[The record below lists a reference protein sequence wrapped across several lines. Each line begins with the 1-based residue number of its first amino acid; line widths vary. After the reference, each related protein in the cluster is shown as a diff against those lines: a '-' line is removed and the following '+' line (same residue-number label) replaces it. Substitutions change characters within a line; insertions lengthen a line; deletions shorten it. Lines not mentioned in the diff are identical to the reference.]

1 MRRGRARTPE
11 GIIADTFP
19 LTAGFPYQGTLL
31 PRLPYSPPGRC
42 TAREYLDSEDF
53 AGPLRRLFDGA
64 MAFIQRNLRK
74 AQADAA

>member
-1 MRRGRARTPE
+1 M
-11 GIIADTFP
+11 
-19 LTAGFPYQGTLL
+19 
-31 PRLPYSPPGRC
+31 PYSSPGRC
-42 TAREYLDSEDF
+42 TAREYLDFEDF